1 MPNSVF
7 DARALRDEQVA
18 INYVENRIWTNG
30 RVCPHCGVV
39 DRSGKLANQRTK
51 PSKLNPEGKLILG
64 LWKCYACRK
73 PFTVKVGTIFE
84 DSHVPMH
91 LWLQAVVLMCSS
103 KKGISSNQL
112 HRVLGVTL
120 RTAWHMSHR
129 IRLMMA
135 PHSDVFGPI
144 GGEGKTLEI
153 DETFIGKQE
162 GAPDPWQ
169 FSNERGWYKR
179 RRAWSG
185 KIPVV
190 TLVERGGAVRSFK
203 AENVTARELRR
214 IIFTQADTKS
224 DLMTD
229 QARAYRNIGKRF
241 ASHESVNHSE
251 DEWARKLADGT
262 KAHTNTVEGFFS
274 IFKRGMTGIYQ
285 HCDERHLHRYLAE
298 FDFRYS
304 NRIALGVD
312 DANRAPRAVQ
322 GAVGKR
328 LTYRT
333 ARSQA

>member
-1 MPNSVF
+1 MPNSIF
-7 DARALRDEQVA
+7 DQPHLKNEEAAYAYIEA
-18 INYVENRIWTNG
+18 RIWRNG

-39 DRSGKLANQRTK
+39 DKSGALK
-51 PSKLNPEGKLILG
+51 GKSTQIG
-64 LWKCYACRK
+64 VYKCYACRK
-73 PFTVKVGTIFE
+73 PFTVKIGTIFE

-91 LWLQAVVLMCSS
+91 LWLQAFSLICSS

-112 HRVLGVTL
+112 HRTLGVTL

-129 IRLMMA
+129 IRLAMA
-135 PHSDVFGPI
+135 EHSDVFGPI
-144 GGEGKTLEI
+144 GGEGKTIEI

-162 GAPDPWQ
+162 SAPDPWQ
-169 FSNERGWYKR
+169 FSNERGWHKR

-190 TLVERGGAVRSFK
+190 TLVERGGKARSIK
-203 AENVTARELRR
+203 AENVTAAELRK
-214 IIFTQADTKS
+214 IVLAHADTKS

-229 QARAYRNIGKRF
+229 QANAYRGIGRRF
-241 ASHESVNHSE
+241 ASHESVNHSI

-262 KAHTNTVEGFFS
+262 KARTNTVEGFFS
-274 IFKRGMTGIYQ
+274 IFKRGMRGIYQ

-312 DANRAPRAVQ
+312 DIERTERAIIGVT
-322 GAVGKR
+322 GKR
-328 LTYRT
+328 LSYRT
-333 ARSQA
+333 TRSQA